1 MQAQAAPGGVIGY
14 SSPMDRAGLL
24 NHLRATHFESGDRE
38 RALADARRIVAH
50 LRNEGATRVVGI
62 GSAFETTR
70 PFTDRSDIDL
80 VAEGIDPRRFFAVSA
95 SAARLTNFNLDLTP
109 LETLTAAFR
118 DSVDKYGVEL

>member
-1 MQAQAAPGGVIGY
+1 
-14 SSPMDRAGLL
+14 MDRAGLL
-24 NHLRATHFESGDRE
+24 SHLRATHFESGDRE

-80 VAEGIDPRRFFAVSA
+80 VAEGIDPRRFFAVYA
-95 SAARLTNFNLDLTP
+95 SAARLTDFNLDLMP

-118 DSVDKYGVEL
+118 EIVDRYGVEL